1 MIKIEKALI
10 FAAGKGSRIRPLSKT
25 TPKPLIEVNGK
36 PMIETIIEALLE
48 NDIKDI
54 YITLGYKK
62 EKFYYLKDKYNEV
75 SFIINEEFESRNT
88 ISSFYAA
95 KDILDDNFIISEG
108 DLRIQDSNIFNPY
121 IEKTT
126 YLYRPGQN
134 QNEEWGFILDEN
146 KIVKEIVNPTES
158 DYLTNNLYGVSF
170 WTKEDI
176 MLLRNEVEKEYYN
189 EKYINSAYDELVNNI
204 IDDLSITVRE
214 VTKEQIVEVDSLKD
228 LVEIDKSY
236 LDILNREEQNKFQ
249 HIIDLSKTLSLNGN
263 ELVAVYQSPGRSL
276 SNKNFVIEISDE
288 KYFLRIAGEGTELFS
303 DREIEQKAYSLLQ
316 ETGIVDEV
324 FFLDPKTGMKISKF
338 YENSRILNVNNE
350 KDIEKYLDKLRLL
363 HATGFDFIKT
373 DSIFDR
379 MVKYDEFVK
388 EANGLKYYDKDIDKI
403 IKILMTHENKL
414 LQQMSC
420 VSIHGDSSPNNTL
433 VLENGDLILID
444 LEFVTMGDPYT
455 DLATFAHDA
464 EMTTEECLEL
474 LYLYLERKPN
484 REEKYKFFIFAAVV
498 SIMWYSW
505 AVYKMIVEPSN
516 FYKFKSYRDA
526 YYKWYEI
533 MYEEAVKYEL

>member
-10 FAAGKGSRIRPLSKT
+10 FAAGKGTRIRPLSKT

-36 PMIETIIEALLE
+36 PMIETIIDAMLE
-48 NDIKDI
+48 NDVKEI

-62 EKFYYLKDKYNEV
+62 EKFYYLKEKYKEV
-75 SFIINEEFESRNT
+75 KFIFNDDFENRNT

-95 KDILDDNFIISEG
+95 KDILNDNFIISEG
-108 DLRIQDSNIFNPY
+108 DLRIQDSKIFNTY

-126 YLYRPGQN
+126 YLYRSGQK
-134 QNEEWGFILDEN
+134 QNKEWGFILDEN
-146 KIVKEIVNPTES
+146 NTVKEIVNPSER
-158 DYLTNNLYGVSF
+158 DLLTNNLYGVSF
-170 WTKEDI
+170 WTKADI
-176 MLLRNEVEKEYYN
+176 MLLKNEIEKEYYN
-189 EKYINSAYDELVNNI
+189 EKYINSAYDELANNVI
-204 IDDLSITVRE
+204 NDLNITVRE
-214 VTKEQIVEVDSLKD
+214 VTKEQIVEIDSLQD

-236 LDILNREEQNKFQ
+236 VEILNREKENKFQ
-249 HIIDLSKTLSLNGN
+249 YIIDLSKTLSLNGN
-263 ELVAVYQSPGRSL
+263 DLVAVYQSPGRSL

-303 DREIEQKAYSLLQ
+303 DREIEKKAYALLQ
-316 ETGIVDEV
+316 NTEIVDEV
-324 FFLDPKTGMKISKF
+324 FFLDSKTGMKISKF
-338 YENSRILNVNNE
+338 YENSRILNINNK
-350 KDIEKYLDKLRLL
+350 KDIEKYLYKLRLL
-363 HATGFDFIKT
+363 HATSFDFIKT

-379 MVKYDEFVK
+379 MIKYDEFVK
-388 EANGLKYYDKDIDKI
+388 EADGLKYYDRDIDKI
-403 IKILMTHENKL
+403 IKTLLTHQDKLLDLMT
-414 LQQMSC
+414 C

-433 VLENGDLILID
+433 VLENGELILID

-464 EMTTEECLEL
+464 EMTVEECLEL
-474 LYLYLERKPN
+474 LELYLGREPN
-484 REEKYKFFIFAAVV
+484 IKEKYKFFIFAATA

-526 YYKWYEI
+526 YYNWYKL
-533 MYEEAVKYEL
+533 MYEEAKEYQF